1 MSSIELE
8 RVCAEADAAVA
19 ETAAVGVPP
28 PQGGPERLT
37 VFAVLRDNAAAGD
50 ASPERLRSAMGQ
62 ALRRRLNPLFKVE
75 AVRVVAALPR
85 TGCRCCRR
93 ERGRGGCAGA
103 ATGTPERG
111 PLHVSLGHASSI

>member
-85 TGCRCCRR
+85 TATNKVMRR
-93 ERGRGGCAGA
+93 ELRALAQA
-103 ATGTPERG
+103 AAHPNSK
-111 PLHVSLGHASSI
+111 L